1 MFEICLASLRARE
14 KWVFFCCLNVGD
26 LGINGVNMSGLIL
39 FCVLIVVVVDI
50 LFVWLLLLSYKVE
63 TEVDD
68 DDNLHM
74 V

>member
-26 LGINGVNMSGLIL
+26 LGINGVNMS
-39 FCVLIVVVVDI
+39 
-50 LFVWLLLLSYKVE
+50 VE

>member
-50 LFVWLLLLSYKVE
+50 FVWLLLLSYKLE